1 MNLKEALSVLR
12 NNNYLVEFLQDTRM
26 LNYDKVLARI
36 NKECGTD
43 FKRIHGDNSIYLTT
57 DVDKFDKE
65 LCNKIEKIANI
76 YHMHARFIK
85 GYEGAYND
93 NLPQPNMTLC
103 LDSSSS
109 REPERIYKP
118 IHNFRLFFHGSHG
131 SPDIIKKT
139 GLRPKECYGFAG
151 VDGPERRVYLSSMD
165 KWKDISDDISIDELA
180 DRIMNSYDNGIMAE
194 YWYLVKLPKNFPIK
208 NDPEGVY
215 PDEPDDQLDWVY
227 TLHAVPP
234 QYILYLNGEGDYPK
248 ATKEDI
254 IEFITNR

>member
-1 MNLKEALSVLR
+1 MNLEEALSVLW
-12 NNNYLVEFLQDTRM
+12 NNNYLTEFLQDTRM

-43 FKRIHGDNSIYLTT
+43 FKRIHDNYPTFLTT

-85 GYEGAYND
+85 GYEGAYYD
-93 NLPQPNMTLC
+93 NLPQPNITLS

-109 REPERIYKP
+109 REPKRIYKP

-131 SPDIIKKT
+131 SPNIIKKT
-139 GLRPKECYGFAG
+139 GLRPKECYDFAG

-180 DRIMNSYDNGIMAE
+180 DRIMNSYDNGIIAE

-215 PDEPDDQLDWVY
+215 SDEPDDQLDWVY
-227 TLHAVPP
+227 TLHAIPP

-254 IEFITNR
+254 IEFITNQ

>member
-1 MNLKEALSVLR
+1 MNLKEALSILK

-26 LNYDKVLARI
+26 VNYDKVIARI

-43 FKRIHGDNSIYLTT
+43 FKRIHDEYPTFLTT
-57 DVDKFDKE
+57 EFDKFDKK
-65 LCNKIEKIANI
+65 LCSKIEKIANI
-76 YHMHARFIK
+76 YHMHADFMK
-85 GYEGAYND
+85 GYEGGYND

-118 IHNFRLFFHGSHG
+118 IHNYRLFFHGSHG
-131 SPDIIKKT
+131 SPEIIMRT
-139 GLRPKECYGFAG
+139 GLRPKECHGFAG
-151 VDGPERRVYLSSMD
+151 VEGPEHRVYLSSMD
-165 KWKDISDDISIDELA
+165 KWRTITDGLSIEELA
-180 DRIMNSYDNGIMAE
+180 DIIIKSYDNGILAE

-208 NDPEGVY
+208 NDPEGID
-215 PDEPDDQLDWVY
+215 PNEPSWEEDWVY
-227 TLHAVPP
+227 TLHTIPP
-234 QYILYLNGEGDYPK
+234 KYILYINGEGDYPK